1 MLWWQEQ
8 TPNKNWI
15 TGAWIICK
23 FALGTNVGTQEAS
36 EQDLN
41 KKYNLQVFIAAKT
54 WSDNCLGDKVHSR
67 PHPLTHPASLHR
79 KSPSSTPVSPTY
91 TISNALFILIWKW
104 IENIWNIF
112 SLKKCEDLP

>member
-67 PHPLTHPASLHR
+67 PHPASQLAPEVPIIH
-79 KSPSSTPVSPTY
+79 SSVP
-91 TISNALFILIWKW
+91 
-104 IENIWNIF
+104 NIHNF
-112 SLKKCEDLP
+112 KCPFHFDLKMNLEYLK